1 MYILLPVD
9 VCSTAHVA
17 QISGAQNNYTSC
29 MQIMWISNMYAS
41 FASFKTKMATT
52 YRDGDLL
59 EVVVGQLQVDMSQGV
74 KCRGQ
79 GAGSCFLQ
87 VEPHGD

>member
-1 MYILLPVD
+1 MGPFPMDGHI
-9 VCSTAHVA
+9 
-17 QISGAQNNYTSC
+17 
-29 MQIMWISNMYAS
+29 
-41 FASFKTKMATT
+41 
-52 YRDGDLL
+52 YRDRHLL

-87 VEPHGD
+87 VEPHGDEVWNLILRKSAQLVVQSKLPMDLFA